1 MARCGAVVVRGS
13 LPRTRIQQTTVDCS
27 MDILEKQQGAV
38 AEALGMGKTIPIQRH
53 MRLTEAV
60 VTEAVAALHQAA
72 EEESWTED

>member
-1 MARCGAVVVRGS
+1 
-13 LPRTRIQQTTVDCS
+13 

-38 AEALGMGKTIPIQRH
+38 AEALRTGKTIPIQRH

-72 EEESWTED
+72 EEESWSEG